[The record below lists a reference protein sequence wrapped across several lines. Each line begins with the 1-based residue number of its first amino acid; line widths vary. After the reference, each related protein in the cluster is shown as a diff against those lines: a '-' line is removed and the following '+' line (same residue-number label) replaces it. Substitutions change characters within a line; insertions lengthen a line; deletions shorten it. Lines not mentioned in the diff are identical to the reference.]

1 MALARIIYWFQL
13 SGRLGP
19 IVINI
24 TRIVPDIIS
33 IIITFLIILFAFGIG
48 IFYFVI
54 PNMTE
59 DKCAEKGDNGQPE
72 NVTNHSGDD
81 CVQNE
86 GLGLYNHTGWPK
98 KLGEVFEEMSWSIL
112 NPGPSESMQEKDRTA
127 QALFVTY
134 QVLVAIIMLNLLIA
148 MMNSTV
154 QRLQDKKHLYWKFSR
169 TAIWLEFMRDG
180 VMLPPPLLP
189 LSVALTL
196 ISRLIAII
204 FYGIWW
210 IYRKCVKQNS
220 VGVLELLGMKNRD
233 ISSSLGKSCTIDPTE
248 LKRRKAHATLMQN
261 LIRSIDIGAGDADVA
276 HSDSI
281 NGLSVKTMSINTEQS
296 KSTLRKFGEDESSF

>member
-1 MALARIIYWFQL
+1 MALTRIIYWFQL
-13 SGRLGP
+13 SGRMGP

-24 TRIVPDIIS
+24 TRVVPDIIS
-33 IIITFLIILFAFGIG
+33 ISITFLIILFAFGIG

-54 PNMTE
+54 PNITE
-59 DKCAEKGDNGQPE
+59 E
-72 NVTNHSGDD
+72 NVANHTGDD
-81 CVQNE
+81 SMQNE
-86 GLGLYNHTGWPK
+86 GYEIYNTNTTDWTKILGD
-98 KLGEVFEEMSWSIL
+98 VFEEMSWSIL
-112 NPGPSESMQEKDRTA
+112 NPGPSEGMPEKFRTV

-154 QRLQDKKHLYWKFSR
+154 QRLQDKKHLYWKFAR

-196 ISRLIAII
+196 VSRLIAFI

-220 VGVLELLGMKNRD
+220 VGVLELLGRKNRD
-233 ISSSLGKSCTIDPTE
+233 ISSSFGKTCRIDPIE

-261 LIRSIDIGAGDADVA
+261 LIKSITDIGTGEDDVA

-281 NGLSVKTMSINTEQS
+281 NGLCVKTMSIKTERS
-296 KSTLRKFGEDESSF
+296 RSTLQKFGEDESSI